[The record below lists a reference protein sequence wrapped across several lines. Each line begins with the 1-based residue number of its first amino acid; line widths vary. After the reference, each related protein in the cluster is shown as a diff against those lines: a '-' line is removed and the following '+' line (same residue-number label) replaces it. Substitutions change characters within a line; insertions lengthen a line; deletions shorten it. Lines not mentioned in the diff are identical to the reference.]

1 MASKKL
7 TDTNI
12 SDTYRGV
19 LHARGQALRTDG
31 IVESV
36 YDGLGTKSALSVGIN
51 SIEVTGDGKFRSSS
65 NSNTGVYLSSNQ
77 GGIELVQNGTS
88 DNPFID
94 FKSSVSEDYD
104 CRIIK
109 NSNGLEIWTGGNSN
123 RKRCA
128 IFGNA
133 QNFRVYGQLLLGE
146 DTGDGFPGVHLDA
159 TRVGQLDKLKLY
171 SNDVISLYTAGT
183 TEVNARLTV
192 AADGKVG
199 IGTTSPQKK
208 LHVVG
213 QMRYE
218 HGTPEPGKVMQCGS
232 SDGNVNWEYSTNS
245 VYFDGANTV
254 SLKGCTITRI
264 SAGKYN
270 INVTSNGTL
279 PTAVASLAN
288 GWSTY
293 NRWYNGMTT
302 YQVSA
307 RVINNTTIRVE
318 TIERIARNG
327 HGGGNDNNAVAFF
340 SQYFKDLPFC
350 AIISR

>member
-65 NSNTGVYLSSNQ
+65 NSNTGVYLSSNA
-77 GGIELVQNGTS
+77 GSIELVQNGTS

-109 NSNGLEIWTGGNSN
+109 VNNGLEINTGGNSN
-123 RKRCA
+123 HKICA
-128 IFGNA
+128 GF
-133 QNFRVYGQLLLGE
+133 QSDQKLRVYGQILLGK
-146 DTGDGFPGVHLDA
+146 DTGDGLPVVHLDA

-171 SNDVISLYTAGT
+171 GNDVVSLYTAGT
-183 TEVNARLTV
+183 AESNVKLT
-192 AADGKVG
+192 ATTTGIG

-232 SDGNVNWEYSTNS
+232 FDGNVKWDYSTNS
-245 VYFDGANTV
+245 VYFNGTTTV

-264 SAGKYN
+264 SAGKYD

-307 RVINNTTIRVE
+307 YVINNTTIRVE
-318 TIERIARNG
+318 TIQRSATSG
-327 HGGGNDNNAVAFF
+327 HGGGNDNNQVAFF